1 MWPKRLRTYG
11 LKVIAVAVLLGSAL
25 FGCGDDGP
33 TGPEVATLRDLLG
46 TQFFRADGT
55 QVGFEGLDDTPLVGI
70 YFASLGCP
78 ACGAF
83 TPVLADVYN
92 QLKEEGRSFEVV
104 LVTLGISDSALFEF
118 MSDSGMPWLAVSSQS
133 DRAEALVNRYNV
145 RWVPTL
151 VVVDEAGKTISL
163 AGRDEVMQSGTA
175 AYDGWLA
182 ASGGS

>member
-1 MWPKRLRTYG
+1 MEGLR
-11 LKVIAVAVLLGSAL
+11 VIAVAVLLGSAV

-33 TGPEVATLRDLLG
+33 TAPEVATLRDLLG
-46 TQFFRADGT
+46 TQLFRANGT
-55 QVGFEGLDDTPLVGI
+55 QVGVETLDDDTLVGI
-70 YFASLGCP
+70 YFSSPGCP

-83 TPVLADVYN
+83 TPVLVDAYN
-92 QLKEEGRSFEVV
+92 QLKEEGRPFEVV
-104 LVTLGISDSALFEF
+104 LVSVGISDSALFEF

-151 VVVDEAGKTISL
+151 VVVDSTGKLISL
-163 AGRDEVMQSGTA
+163 NGRDEVMQSGTA

-182 ASGGS
+182 ASAGS